1 MTDASKAVVW
11 DAVWLPWGAPYQIT
25 GPEAL
30 DARFPGALFLVNT
43 RRAGVE
49 RGSSTAR
56 MRVAGAGR
64 HPKPR
69 RNGIR
74 SAVQRAACITTGTG
88 ITIPH
93 SAATPSPIRSASSMG
108 RVCMRM
114 RSVRHTRLL
123 TPRGSTGGARQDN
136 RNVQTRY
143 IQTTHQFTGVCQ
155 TNRMNRRIARVVTVE
170 YIQI

>member
-1 MTDASKAVVW
+1 MIKRVITNSGTANGTTHFVHDQWGNIIAELDATGATVREYIWLVEAEIAPTRGSRTTVDRPIAVVSNVNTTPALLMVHVDHLNRPIKMTDASKAVVW

-74 SAVQRAACITTGTG
+74 SAV
-88 ITIPH
+88 
-93 SAATPSPIRSASSMG
+93 
-108 RVCMRM
+108 
-114 RSVRHTRLL
+114 
-123 TPRGSTGGARQDN
+123 
-136 RNVQTRY
+136 
-143 IQTTHQFTGVCQ
+143 
-155 TNRMNRRIARVVTVE
+155 
-170 YIQI
+170 